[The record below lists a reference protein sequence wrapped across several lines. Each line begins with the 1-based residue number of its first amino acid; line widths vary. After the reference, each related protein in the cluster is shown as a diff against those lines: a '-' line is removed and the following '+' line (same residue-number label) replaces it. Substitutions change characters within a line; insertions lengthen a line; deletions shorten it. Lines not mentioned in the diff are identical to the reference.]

1 MSKIKVNSIEAATG
15 STITIPSGQ
24 TLDASS
30 ATLTIP
36 NSSINLTTKVT
47 GTLPV
52 ANGGTGLTTL
62 GSASQVLRVN
72 SGATALE
79 FATAPSGKV
88 LQVVQAIKQDTTSSS
103 SNSWVGTGLS
113 ASITPS
119 NSSNKILILIN
130 VGVVGGSNTTA
141 FRIYKG
147 GSHLTGASGTPVSN
161 REGVSFR
168 TLCDA
173 ADYNHAQS
181 GSFAY
186 LDSPSTTSSTT
197 YELYFKNQT
206 GMTSTFNYASG
217 NTDTGDSYGSR
228 TASTIIL
235 MEIQA

>member
-15 STITIPSGQ
+15 STVTLPSGQ
-24 TLDASS
+24 TLDLSS
-30 ATLTIP
+30 GTVTLP
-36 NSSINLTTKVT
+36 NSSVNLTTKVT

-79 FATAPSGKV
+79 FGTAPSGKV

-168 TLCDA
+168 TLVDA

-197 YELYFKNQT
+197 YELYFRNQT